1 VRLAWPKRPK
11 IVCSPSYVD
20 IRSRANTTMGLDYEH
35 MIKARVL
42 IVFYREDII
51 SDCTLQEMQ
60 SSTRVEIPFDFSC
73 DYILE

>member
-1 VRLAWPKRPK
+1 
-11 IVCSPSYVD
+11 
-20 IRSRANTTMGLDYEH
+20 

-42 IVFYREDII
+42 IVFYREDIV